1 MKRFNRPLE
10 ADETT
15 LREVRAIYADLSRRP
30 IDRNCVRMK
39 TCCHFKLTGRIP
51 FLTKGEAI
59 VAARALRQTGRKRL
73 PDAVGGSCPLLDQAT
88 GDCMIYESRPFGCR
102 THFCAAAG
110 GPYARGEVIDL
121 IRRLEELDARL
132 NGDGPR
138 RIEVAV
144 SAALERRRE
153 PATPP

>member
-1 MKRFNRPLE
+1 
-10 ADETT
+10 
-15 LREVRAIYADLSRRP
+15 
-30 IDRNCVRMK
+30 
-39 TCCHFKLTGRIP
+39 
-51 FLTKGEAI
+51 
-59 VAARALRQTGRKRL
+59 VAAGALRQAGRERL
-73 PDAVGGSCPLLDQAT
+73 PDAVGGGCPLLDQAT

>member
-1 MKRFNRPLE
+1 MKKVIRPLD

-15 LREVRAIYADLSRRP
+15 LKEVRAIYAELSQRP

-39 TCCHFKLTGRIP
+39 TCCRFKLTGRTP

-59 VAARALRQTGRKRL
+59 VAARALRKAGRNRL
-73 PDAVGGSCPLLDQAT
+73 PNAVGGSCPLLDQAT
-88 GDCMIYESRPFGCR
+88 GDCMIYENRPFGCR

-144 SAALERRRE
+144 SVALEQRRE
-153 PATPP
+153 PVTPP

>member
-1 MKRFNRPLE
+1 MKKVSRLLD

-15 LREVRAIYADLSRRP
+15 LKEVRAIYAELSQRP

-39 TCCHFKLTGRIP
+39 TCCHFKLTGRTP

-59 VAARALRQTGRKRL
+59 VAARALRQAGRKRL
-73 PDAVGGSCPLLDQAT
+73 PNAVGGSCPLLDQAT

-110 GPYARGEVIDL
+110 GPYARDEVIDL

-132 NGDGPR
+132 KGDGPR
-138 RIEVAV
+138 RIEVAL
-144 SAALERRRE
+144 SAALSRRRE
-153 PATPP
+153 SATPP

>member
-1 MKRFNRPLE
+1 MKKVNRPLD

-15 LREVRAIYADLSRRP
+15 LKEVRAIYAELSQRP

-39 TCCHFKLTGRIP
+39 TCCHFKLTGRTP

-59 VAARALRQTGRKRL
+59 VAARALRQAGRKRL
-73 PDAVGGSCPLLDQAT
+73 PAAVGGSCPLLDQAT

-121 IRRLEELDARL
+121 IRRLEELDGRL
-132 NGDGPR
+132 KGDGPR

-144 SAALERRRE
+144 SAALER
-153 PATPP
+153 